1 MVCAQLNRESGP
13 GATAALAGWI
23 VRESTSPLPARVVAW
38 ARHTTLDW
46 LGVAIGG
53 SDSPLVQILT
63 DDVLADGGS
72 GASRLVG
79 RSERT
84 SVAGAALINGAASHV
99 LDFDD
104 VNARMYGHPS
114 VAVVPAVLALAEQRK
129 SRGRN
134 LIEALVVGCEVAC
147 RVGDWVGASHDEK
160 GWHATATLGTFG
172 ATAGAARLLGLDA
185 EKTAMALGI
194 AATQASGLQSMFG
207 TMCKPLHAGRAAMN
221 GLLAAR
227 WAASDSRATRRPSSV
242 GMASPTRNR
251 PRSSPVLSSLEKS
264 VTPSKRICSST
275 TQPVTSRTRVW
286 RPPWRFVPNTES
298 SPMK

>member
-1 MVCAQLNRESGP
+1 MVPVSSLVCAQLNRESGP

-160 GWHATATLGTFG
+160 GKPWKTWSRCWRDARDRTRE
-172 ATAGAARLLGLDA
+172 AGRR
-185 EKTAMALGI
+185 
-194 AATQASGLQSMFG
+194 
-207 TMCKPLHAGRAAMN
+207 PGRAARKFSP
-221 GLLAAR
+221 G
-227 WAASDSRATRRPSSV
+227 SPSCLRS
-242 GMASPTRNR
+242 SSIPLP
-251 PRSSPVLSSLEKS
+251 PRSCGRNGGGADTV
-264 VTPSKRICSST
+264 PSRSKARDGTGRTST
-275 TQPVTSRTRVW
+275 GSQSWRVCRTGR
-286 RPPWRFVPNTES
+286 N
-298 SPMK
+298 